1 MIQPSATRVTCSPP
15 ASCSTQTSRRSLT
28 SRSAYGAGRTRFAR
42 CSAAP
47 PRSSPSTTN
56 GLSAALTWTS
66 TCRRSSLSRRDPS
79 SPPSAALHTPTT
91 HSYPHTHTHT
101 HAFTAHAPWQEYVP
115 TRNTQPPAFTR
126 RNVYLRDSF
135 TCQVRPQH
143 PWAGVL
149 AGRLT
154 LSLNLTPDSD
164 PQPYPR
170 L

>member
-28 SRSAYGAGRTRFAR
+28 SRSVYGAGRTRFAR

-91 HSYPHTHTHT
+91 HTYPHTHTHT
-101 HAFTAHAPWQEYVP
+101 HIHRPRTVAGIRADQEYPSTSVHP
-115 TRNTQPPAFTR
+115 SQRLPSRQL
-126 RNVYLRDSF
+126 YLPGAPSAPVGWR
-135 TCQVRPQH
+135 
-143 PWAGVL
+143 
-149 AGRLT
+149 AGRA
-154 LSLNLTPDSD
+154 PDPD